1 MDEMLFFKKNAL
13 LANLCKEWDRKWSMC
28 HDDKEKLVRL
38 VLMQQSAPYFATFCY
53 QGKGLTKEYCKQEF
67 SDYINGRVFNDCD
80 DVLGYTYQIYVDL
93 PTGFKTVSDV
103 IQMLWCDCDIVVP
116 MTKCPK
122 LYISNRSNVDI
133 SLEGYNS
140 VVIYLFDDSNI
151 TISDSDDES
160 TVTVFKYSNT
170 ATVDIGKYCLAKVKI
185 FDKQLKL

>member
-1 MDEMLFFKKNAL
+1 MLYFKKNAL
-13 LANLCKEWDRKWSMC
+13 LANLCKEWAGKWAMC

-53 QGKGLTKEYCKQEF
+53 QGKGLTKEYCKKEF
-67 SDYINGRVFNDCD
+67 SEYINGRVFNDCD
-80 DVLGYTYQIYVDL
+80 DVLGYTYQLYVD
-93 PTGFKTVSDV
+93 PPAGFKTVSDV
-103 IQMLWCDCDIVVP
+103 IQMLWCDCDVVVP

-140 VVIYLFDDSNI
+140 VVVYLFDESNI
-151 TISDSDDES
+151 TISDADEES
-160 TVTVFKYSNT
+160 TVTVFKYSN
-170 ATVDIGKYCLAKVKI
+170 AARVELGKYCLAKVKI